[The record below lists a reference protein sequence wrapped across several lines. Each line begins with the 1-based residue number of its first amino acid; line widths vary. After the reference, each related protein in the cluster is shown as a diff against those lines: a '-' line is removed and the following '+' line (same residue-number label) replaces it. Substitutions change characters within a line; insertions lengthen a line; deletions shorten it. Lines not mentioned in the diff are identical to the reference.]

1 MFQTLR
7 EDICCFLE
15 RDPSS
20 RNAFEI
26 ITCFPGLHA
35 IWVYRLTHRLWG
47 WKLRWLAR
55 FIAYLVQTITAIDIH
70 PGAQIGRRLFID
82 HGTGIVIGETSILA
96 DDVTLYQGVTLG
108 GISWEKVK
116 RHPTLESGVI
126 VGAGAKIIG
135 SFTVGKNARIG
146 SNAVVTKEVPPGA
159 TVVGIPGHILHIT
172 DEDGTKR
179 PFSAYAE
186 EPDRPAAPLAKAA
199 KDVARHCRELEERV
213 ALLEKRLNKNQTET
227 DESRGSAAQTGKSRS
242 TTKNSA
248 EKITESNKHSN

>member
-7 EDICCFLE
+7 EDVRCFLE
-15 RDPSS
+15 KDPSS
-20 RNAFEI
+20 RNALEI

-35 IWVYRLTHRLWG
+35 IWVHRLTHRLWS

-55 FIAYLVQTITAIDIH
+55 FIAYLAQTITAIDIH
-70 PGAQIGRRLFID
+70 PGARIGRRLFID
-82 HGTGIVIGETSILA
+82 HGTGVVIGETSILA

-108 GISWEKVK
+108 GTSWEKVK

-126 VGAGAKIIG
+126 VGAGAKILG

-159 TVVGIPGHILHIT
+159 TVVGIPGHIIHIT
-172 DEDGTKR
+172 DENGTKR

-186 EPDRPAAPLAKAA
+186 DRDRPEVAARSDGDLARDFKNLEERIAALEKQLKKPQTATGGKRPAAQK
-199 KDVARHCRELEERV
+199 
-213 ALLEKRLNKNQTET
+213 T
-227 DESRGSAAQTGKSRS
+227 AQK
-242 TTKNSA
+242 K
-248 EKITESNKHSN
+248 

>member
-1 MFQTLR
+1 MPLK
-7 EDICCFLE
+7 
-15 RDPSS
+15 SS
-20 RNAFEI
+20 
-26 ITCFPGLHA
+26 TCFPGIHA

-82 HGTGIVIGETSILA
+82 HGTGIVIGETSVLA

-108 GISWEKVK
+108 GTSWEKVK

-126 VGAGAKIIG
+126 VGAGAKILG

-159 TVVGIPGHILHIT
+159 TVVGIPGYILHIT
-172 DEDGTKR
+172 DEDGTQR

-186 EPDRPAAPLAKAA
+186 DPGRAGGPTIKAA
-199 KDVARHCRELEERV
+199 RDPSRHCEELEERV
-213 ALLEKRLNKNQTET
+213 AMLEKRLNNNQPNNNQKEAGEGRNVAGQTSKDQT
-227 DESRGSAAQTGKSRS
+227 NKKKPSAKKTAQK
-242 TTKNSA
+242 K
-248 EKITESNKHSN
+248 

>member
-1 MFQTLR
+1 M
-7 EDICCFLE
+7 E

-55 FIAYLVQTITAIDIH
+55 FIAYLAQTITAIDIH

-108 GISWEKVK
+108 GTSWEKVK

-126 VGAGAKIIG
+126 VGAGAKILG

-159 TVVGIPGHILHIT
+159 TVVGIPGYILHIT

-186 EPDRPAAPLAKAA
+186 DPNQPSEPIGKAA
-199 KDVARHCRELEERV
+199 KDPSRRCEELEERV
-213 ALLEKRLNKNQTET
+213 AMLEKRLNTNQTET
-227 DESRGSAAQTGKSRS
+227 SGGRSSAGQAGKRQPTAKKTAQK
-242 TTKNSA
+242 K
-248 EKITESNKHSN
+248 

>member
-7 EDICCFLE
+7 EDIRCFLE

-47 WKLRWLAR
+47 WKLHWLAR
-55 FIAYLVQTITAIDIH
+55 FIAYLAQTITAIDIH

-108 GISWEKVK
+108 GASWEKVK

-126 VGAGAKIIG
+126 VGAGAKILG

-172 DEDGTKR
+172 DENGTKR

-186 EPDRPAAPLAKAA
+186 DPDQPADPIAKVTE
-199 KDVARHCRELEERV
+199 DLSHHCQRLEERV
-213 ALLEKRLNKNQTET
+213 AMLEKRLNKNWAET
-227 DESRGSAAQTGKSRS
+227 GEASGSTSQTGKKGPTAKSRA
-242 TTKNSA
+242 K
-248 EKITESNKHSN
+248 K

>member
-1 MFQTLR
+1 MFETLR
-7 EDICCFLE
+7 EDIRCFLE
-15 RDPSS
+15 RDPAS

-35 IWVYRLTHRLWG
+35 IWVHRLTHRLWG

-55 FIAYLVQTITAIDIH
+55 FIGYLAQIITAIDIH

-82 HGTGIVIGETSILA
+82 HGTGIVIGETSVLA
-96 DDVTLYQGVTLG
+96 DDISLYQGVTLG
-108 GISWEKVK
+108 GTSWEKVK

-126 VGAGAKIIG
+126 VGAGAKILG

-146 SNAVVTKEVPPGA
+146 SNAVVTDEVPPGA

-186 EPDRPAAPLAKAA
+186 DPGRPDGPNIKAA
-199 KDVARHCRELEERV
+199 KNPSRHCEELEERV
-213 ALLEKRLNKNQTET
+213 AMLEKRLNKNQKET
-227 DESRGSAAQTGKSRS
+227 GEGRNVAGQTSKEKPSAKKTAQK
-242 TTKNSA
+242 K
-248 EKITESNKHSN
+248 